1 MEYSRRGA
9 RVLALAFKEL
19 GNLDAKIVREMKRE
33 EVEHDLTFAGFL
45 IISCPLKVDSK
56 NAIKEIVKASHRV
69 VMITGDNP
77 LTACYVAKELRFT
90 KKTVL
95 VLTRDE
101 LQERTIDENG
111 DGKKSEIMWF
121 WQSINLDVK
130 VNLSEDTKQLISD
143 YDLCM
148 TGEGLTYLNEYRHDM
163 LMRLMPYIRV
173 YARFAPKQ
181 KEFVITTL
189 KALGKFSFFNNF
201 VCIANL
207 GNCGDWVLE
216 VE

>member
-33 EVEHDLTFAGFL
+33 EVENDLTFAGFL
-45 IISCPLKVDSK
+45 IISCPLKVDSR

-101 LQERTIDENG
+101 LQERSIDDDHFE
-111 DGKKSEIMWF
+111 KVETTWF
-121 WQSINLDVK
+121 WQSINQDVK
-130 VNLSEDTKQLISD
+130 VNVSEDTKQLISD
-143 YDLCM
+143 YDVCM
-148 TGEGLTYLNEYRHDM
+148 TGEGLTYLNENHHDM
-163 LMRLMPYIRV
+163 LMRIMPYIRV

-189 KALGKFSFFNNF
+189 KALGKFFFKYYF
-201 VCIANL
+201 V
-207 GNCGDWVLE
+207 
-216 VE
+216 